1 MKRVPWPP
9 CAPKMN
15 PALTTSGKT
24 RTATALDL
32 HLAAAGFC
40 ATSCCR
46 ARRDWLI
53 KSSADA
59 VPVLSKATV
68 ASKSPAAYFHFDVIF
83 IYVFISLGYLTTGR
97 SFRPAFR
104 SGRGHRHRASAV
116 PGRDP
121 REYRVGC
128 SYSLDS
134 GIR

>member
-24 RTATALDL
+24 RTATALAL

-46 ARRDWLI
+46 AARDWLI

-59 VPVLSKATV
+59 VRVLSNAIV
-68 ASKSPAAYFHFDVIF
+68 VSIRPGAYFHFDVIL
-83 IYVFISLGYLTTGR
+83 IYVFIWLVCLPMLGGKQAT
-97 SFRPAFR
+97 
-104 SGRGHRHRASAV
+104 
-116 PGRDP
+116 
-121 REYRVGC
+121 
-128 SYSLDS
+128 
-134 GIR
+134 